1 MKKID
6 LKGLD
11 LTVYTETLD
20 NGLDVIFVPFENKAN
35 YFMSY
40 ATYFGSEITNFIP
53 AGEKK
58 AKKVPDGIAHFLE
71 HKMFEQES
79 GEDPFQYFSQTGTG
93 SNASTSYNSTQYIC
107 YGTKNFLDNLRY
119 LIQYVNAPY
128 YTDENVEKEKGIIAE
143 ELKMYADLPDM
154 QLETRLREN
163 IYHVHPRRIDIGGT
177 VEEIYKITKED
188 LYLCYNNFY
197 SPHNMFI
204 LVVGN
209 FPIDDAIKVIHE
221 ELDHRENQGDASV
234 VPVKEK
240 KSVRKKEDSISG
252 NIQVP
257 KIGVGLKIAIS
268 DLGEYDDLEL
278 DLYLTML
285 STMLFGSSSTFREY
299 ARSEKLL
306 NNIFT
311 DWDNIEE
318 YKTFM
323 ILASTNRP
331 EELIKAIKKELFN
344 HELDEAMFHRMK
356 KVWIANEVK
365 MADYIDS
372 TVNNIYDDM
381 IRYHRVI
388 PNKVDVIRNMDMK
401 TLEKIV
407 SAIDFHNLAV
417 VTMKPDE
424 EELVL

>member
-1 MKKID
+1 MKKIN

-11 LTVYTETLD
+11 LCCYTETLN
-20 NGLDVIFVPFENKAN
+20 NGLDIIFVPFPDKSN
-35 YFMSY
+35 YFISY
-40 ATYFGSEITNFIP
+40 ATRFGADVTSFTP
-53 AGEKK
+53 SDEKK
-58 AKKVPDGIAHFLE
+58 VHKVPDGIAHFLE

-79 GEDPFQYFSQTGTG
+79 GEDPFAYFSKSGTG
-93 SNASTSYNSTQYIC
+93 ANASTSYNSTQYIC

-128 YTDENVEKEKGIIAE
+128 YTDQNVEKEKGIIAE
-143 ELKMYADLPDM
+143 ELKMYADLPDT
-154 QLETRLREN
+154 QLDIRLREN

-197 SPHNMFI
+197 SPNNMFL

-209 FPIDDAIKVIHE
+209 FPMDDAMKVIHE
-221 ELDHRENQGDASV
+221 ELDTRDNLGEAKIASI
-234 VPVKEK
+234 KER
-240 KSVRKKEDSISG
+240 KSVCKKEDKFTG

-285 STMLFGSSSTFREY
+285 TTMLFGSSSTFRERV
-299 ARSEKLL
+299 RSEKLL

-311 DWDNIEE
+311 DWDNTEE

-323 ILASTNRP
+323 ILASTNEP
-331 EELIKAIKKELFN
+331 EKLIAEIKQELTH

-381 IRYHRVI
+381 IRYHKVI
-388 PNKVDVIRNMDMK
+388 PNKVDIIRKMDMK

-407 SAIDFHNLAV
+407 SSIDFHNMSV
-417 VTMKPDE
+417 VTMMPQE
-424 EELVL
+424 EIL